1 MSQALNLFVSVRSLD
16 LLWRTGRPL
25 LGPQPAPVFIAFRLA
40 GFFTLL
46 LLDGQLV
53 AGAAARLALVL
64 NYAWAQDQNQE
75 LLAARQAYCTAAV
88 AALTA
93 VIGGLVSTYDPEAYE
108 LEQVPRGQIMS
119 FVVLIVIIV
128 LIFVSHWVC
137 VFYLHRQEQQSA
149 AIRVGEGGG
158 SRGRRGGNNSSC
170 CGGNNSSCCGN
181 ISSCCGPR
189 TKTLFLGVCL
199 GLGLYALGFVL
210 VAVKVAP
217 LYPALTH
224 PLRAVLLLGL
234 LCVCLYFGASDENL
248 RNFVRRKRWYQAAV
262 ADGWES
268 CRRYRDRQVN
278 PRRVARAL
286 SVEQAAA
293 AAASGDVMELKVRNT
308 TSIMTM
314 MATAENAATSI
325 TACQGRR
332 DGLAGSSGREGV
344 PDVSSRQERLDVPS
358 RHGMPDVPSR
368 QGMLDVPSRQG
379 ILDLPSRQGMLDG
392 PSRQGILDVPSRQGM
407 ADGPSRQGM
416 PDGQSRQGMLDDTSR
431 QEMLDG
437 SSRQGMLDV
446 PSRQGMSNV
455 PSRQGMLDVP
465 SRQGMLDGP
474 SRHGM
479 LYGPSRQGMLDVSSR
494 QGMLE
499 GPSRHERLDV
509 LSRQGM
515 LDVPSRQG
523 MPDVPSRQGM
533 PDVPSRQGTL
543 LDGPSRQG
551 MLDGPSRQGMP
562 DGPSR
567 QGGLD
572 GPSRQE
578 RLDVPSR
585 QGMLDVPSR
594 QGMPDVPRRQGM
606 PDVPSRQGIPDE
618 RSRQGGHRSGGQGR
632 PDRYVGVGQG
642 RQGSHE
648 QGRHGRSGGRR
659 LGRQV
664 GQGWEDIER
673 VYQYRIEDPLWDQR
687 SSDSK
692 SVGQLVIK
700 DLPMKPYLF

>member
-1 MSQALNLFVSVRSLD
+1 VRSLD

-108 LEQVPRGQIMS
+108 SEQVPRGQIMS

-149 AIRVGEGGG
+149 AIRVGESGG
-158 SRGRRGGNNSSC
+158 SRGRRGGSNNNSC
-170 CGGNNSSCCGN
+170 CGSSN
-181 ISSCCGPR
+181 SSCCGPR
-189 TKTLFLGVCL
+189 TKTLFLGACL
-199 GLGLYALGFVL
+199 ALGLYALGFVL
-210 VAVKVAP
+210 VAVKVAA

-234 LCVCLYFGASDENL
+234 LSVCLYFGTSDENL
-248 RNFVRRKRWYQAAV
+248 RKFVRRKRWYRTA
-262 ADGWES
+262 ADGWEC
-268 CRRYRDRQVN
+268 CRRYRDRRVN
-278 PRRVARAL
+278 PRRAARAP

-293 AAASGDVMELKVRNT
+293 AAAGSGDVMELKVRNA
-308 TSIMTM
+308 TSMMAM
-314 MATAENAATSI
+314 MATAENAATSL
-325 TACQGRR
+325 TFGQGRR
-332 DGLAGSSGREGV
+332 TDGLAGSSGHEGGTDGPGRQRGPDGPSREGV
-344 PDVSSRQERLDVPS
+344 PY
-358 RHGMPDVPSR
+358 
-368 QGMLDVPSRQG
+368 
-379 ILDLPSRQGMLDG
+379 
-392 PSRQGILDVPSRQGM
+392 
-407 ADGPSRQGM
+407 GPSRQGM
-416 PDGQSRQGMLDDTSR
+416 MDG
-431 QEMLDG
+431 
-437 SSRQGMLDV
+437 
-446 PSRQGMSNV
+446 

-474 SRHGM
+474 SRQGM
-479 LYGPSRQGMLDVSSR
+479 VDETSGQGMLD
-494 QGMLE
+494 
-499 GPSRHERLDV
+499 GP
-509 LSRQGM
+509 SRQGM

-523 MPDVPSRQGM
+523 MPDGPSRQERLGVPSRQG
-533 PDVPSRQGTL
+533 R
-543 LDGPSRQG
+543 
-551 MLDGPSRQGMP
+551 P

-567 QGGLD
+567 QA
-572 GPSRQE
+572 RQGM
-578 RLDVPSR
+578 LDVPSR

-594 QGMPDVPRRQGM
+594 QGMLNGPSRQGM
-606 PDVPSRQGIPDE
+606 LDGPSRQGMLDVSSRQRMLDGPSRQGMLDVPSRQGMPDE
-618 RSRQGGHRSGGQGR
+618 KSRQVGRRSGGQGR
-632 PDRYVGVGQG
+632 PDRYVGVGQS
-642 RQGSHE
+642 RQSGHG

-659 LGRQV
+659 LGRQG
-664 GQGWEDIER
+664 GQGWADTEH
-673 VYQYRIEDPLWDQR
+673 VYRTEDPLWDQR
-687 SSDSK
+687 SSVSK
-692 SVGQLVIK
+692 SVGELVIK